1 MLLAIIAIR
10 FGEAGLEDMAIESN
24 LVEKGSVD
32 KLFNGNHYGR
42 GVRFH
47 KLFYKV
53 CMRLVLKG
61 IIARISENNEQ
72 KSILEDLV
80 SELELFCNNLKPS
93 IFTNLLRSVHVAIF
107 FNFLSSTRTT
117 YALKWEQWESS
128 G

>member
-32 KLFNGNHYGR
+32 KLFNGNHYDR

-61 IIARISENNEQ
+61 IITRISENNEQ
-72 KSILEDLV
+72 K
-80 SELELFCNNLKPS
+80 
-93 IFTNLLRSVHVAIF
+93 
-107 FNFLSSTRTT
+107 
-117 YALKWEQWESS
+117 
-128 G
+128 